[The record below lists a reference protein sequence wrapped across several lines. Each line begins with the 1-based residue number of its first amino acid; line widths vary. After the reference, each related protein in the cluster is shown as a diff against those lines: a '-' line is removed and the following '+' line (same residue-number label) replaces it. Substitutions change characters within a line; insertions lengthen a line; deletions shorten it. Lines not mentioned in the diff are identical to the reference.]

1 MSGHSNLP
9 ITLIVSSITGQREV
23 NTTYNIVPLSIVESM
38 FEVIIVGYKVDGSS
52 KKVVA
57 TNTINNNEKEVLI
70 FLNENNTSETPN
82 TLDGYFIIYE
92 PDKSK
97 QKQILEQLCVGFN
110 LPF

>member
-9 ITLIVSSITGQREV
+9 ITLVVSSITGLREV
-23 NTTYNIVPLSIVESM
+23 NTSYNIVPLSIVESM
-38 FEVIIVGYKVDGSS
+38 FEVIIVGYKIDGST

-57 TNTINNNEKEVLI
+57 TKTINNNEKEVLI
-70 FLNENNTSETPN
+70 FINENNTTENPD

-97 QKQILEQLCVGFN
+97 QKQILEQLFVGFD
-110 LPF
+110 LSF